1 MKYREIEYKNKNLI
15 RINARRAYN
24 ILNHPKTFNGI
35 TLYILPINADP
46 GAPFINGFFELT
58 MDFNNMDAIDNN
70 NYINELKYYNCIG
83 ELGDYLK
90 YYIEKSDFDIITK
103 KAVK

>member
-1 MKYREIEYKNKNLI
+1 MKYKEIEYKNKKLI

-24 ILNHPKTFNGI
+24 ILNHPKTFNGV
-35 TLYILPINADP
+35 TLYILPINANP
-46 GAPFINGFFELT
+46 ESPFINGFFEIT
-58 MDFNNMDAIDNN
+58 MDFNNMDACDNV
-70 NYINELKYYNCIG
+70 NYVNELSYYNCNN

-90 YYIEKSDFDIITK
+90 YYIEKSDFDTITK